1 MIDEIKNFENEE
13 INNNNNIGGDILQQK
28 KLIENEF
35 EEQVEQMRKVKQNIG
50 IIQQNLMGKKF
61 DGFNNINNNNN
72 NLY

>member
-13 INNNNNIGGDILQQK
+13 NNNNGEDIIQQK

-35 EEQVEQMRKVKQNIG
+35 EEQVEQMRKVKHNMG
-50 IIQQNLMGKKF
+50 IIQQNLMGKNY
-61 DGFNNINNNNN
+61 DGYNNINNNNN

>member
-1 MIDEIKNFENEE
+1 MYFYETYK
-13 INNNNNIGGDILQQK
+13 
-28 KLIENEF
+28 NEF